1 MIKKKE
7 GTPWFLKRR
16 SGCVYSRGGGG
27 ELTLETR
34 GEPAG
39 LVQSVIWTPDVLRC
53 SYIGGESAGLVLHM
67 ICAPD
72 VLWCFCFEIPQRSI
86 TVGS

>member
-1 MIKKKE
+1 MKLLMIKKKE
-7 GTPWFLKRR
+7 GTPWFFKRR
-16 SGCVYSRGGGG
+16 SGCVYSRGGG

-53 SYIGGESAGLVLHM
+53 SYIGGEPAGLVFHM
-67 ICAPD
+67 TWAPD
-72 VLWCFCFEIPQRSI
+72 VLRCSCFEIPWGRLQ
-86 TVGS
+86 

>member
-1 MIKKKE
+1 MKLLMIKKEE
-7 GTPWFLKRR
+7 GTPWFIKRR

-27 ELTLETR
+27 LTLETR

-53 SYIGGESAGLVLHM
+53 SYIGGEPAGLVLHM
-67 ICAPD
+67 IWAPD
-72 VLWCFCFEIPQRSI
+72 VLRCSCFEIP
-86 TVGS
+86 

>member
-1 MIKKKE
+1 MKLLMIKKKE

-16 SGCVYSRGGGG
+16 SGCVYSRGGG

-53 SYIGGESAGLVLHM
+53 SYIGGEPAGLVFHM
-67 ICAPD
+67 TWAPD
-72 VLWCFCFEIPQRSI
+72 VLRCSCFEIPWGRLQ
-86 TVGS
+86 